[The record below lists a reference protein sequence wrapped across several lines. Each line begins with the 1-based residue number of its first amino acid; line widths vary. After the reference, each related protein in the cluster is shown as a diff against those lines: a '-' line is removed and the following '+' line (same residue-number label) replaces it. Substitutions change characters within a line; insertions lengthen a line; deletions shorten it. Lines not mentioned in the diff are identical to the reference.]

1 MATKQVNDISKISTM
16 FIGDLKFDLLDRQHQ
31 IVMELDALEQRRRK
45 LEKEKKVI
53 GVVLKELKASRK
65 SA

>member
-1 MATKQVNDISKISTM
+1 MATKQVNDISKISTT
-16 FIGDLKFDLLDRQHQ
+16 FLGDLKFDLLDQQHQ

-53 GVVLKELKASRK
+53 DVVLKELKASRK